1 MGLLRRR
8 LVRIAMITTLLAS
21 AAAVVAATS
30 PAASA
35 APAAGKDGWVRIA
48 HLSPQAPAMDMY
60 MYPFGNPGRPS
71 C

>member
-1 MGLLRRR
+1 MRLFRRR

-35 APAAGKDGWVRIA
+35 APTAAKDGWVRIA
-48 HLSPQAPAMDMY
+48 HLSPQARPWTCTCIRSAIPAT
-60 MYPFGNPGRPS
+60 PL